1 MNGVALHLNLFH
13 EEILEQRQRHR
24 DPLKLGLLALIGCGT
39 LMFMYYSWNA
49 YRTLEIRSRLG
60 AIDRS
65 WSKTEP
71 SVTAAQKKV
80 AELQVLTKTTRALGE
95 YIDNRLFWAPLL
107 QKIGRCVAPNTQLT
121 RLDGTLDDAKGVS
134 ITIEGVAAGREPRA
148 AAEDLRQMLSEQ
160 LGHDYSEVK
169 VEFKSLEDLDT
180 LVNLGGTHMPM
191 ARYNLAITFKPGSQA
206 KSSPTPAQT
215 RNRRKKDSE

>member
-1 MNGVALHLNLFH
+1 VNGVALHLNLLH
-13 EEILEQRQRHR
+13 EEILQERQRKR
-24 DPLKLGLLALIGCGT
+24 DPLKLGLLALIGCGA
-39 LMFMYYSWNA
+39 LMFGYYSWNA

-60 AIDRS
+60 AVERN
-65 WSKTEP
+65 WSKLEP

-80 AELQVLTKTTRALGE
+80 TELQALTKTVRALDD
-95 YIDNRLFWAPLL
+95 YIDTRFYWAPLL
-107 QKIGRCVAPNTQLT
+107 DKIARCVAPNTQLT
-121 RLDGTLDDAKGVS
+121 SLGGTLDESKGVT

-160 LGHDYSEVK
+160 LGHDYTEVK

-180 LVNLGGTHMPM
+180 VVNLGGTHMPM
-191 ARYNLAITFKPGSQA
+191 ARYNLAVSFKPSAQA
-206 KSSPTPAQT
+206 KPSATPAQ